1 MNKLFANDGSARAC
15 GIPLAAAALIVFAIH
30 SGAPALAQSGSTG
43 GTLGKTD
50 QSLSGGQRKPGAAV
64 EPKKTK
70 GAAPESRQ
78 SGCARIAGSWLWSN
92 GISVAVSA
100 NSTASA
106 TNGDK
111 ATLACTGGV
120 YAFKWQAFGN
130 ESRMTLSADGKR
142 LSGSGIVGPESAV
155 RQ

>member
-1 MNKLFANDGSARAC
+1 MPTSMPTVRTAGPARA
-15 GIPLAAAALIVFAIH
+15 GSVLLMAAVLAGPAFAQA
-30 SGAPALAQSGSTG
+30 GNTG

-50 QSLSGGQRKPGAAV
+50 QSLSGQRKPGAAV

-70 GAAPESRQ
+70 GAAPEAPKV
-78 SGCARIAGSWLWSN
+78 GCARIAGSWLWSN
-92 GISVAVSA
+92 GLSVAVSTS
-100 NSTASA
+100 STATA

-111 ATLACTGGV
+111 ATLTCSGGLYV
-120 YAFKWQAFGN
+120 FKWQAFGN

-142 LSGSGIVGPESAV
+142 LAGSSSIVGPESAV

>member
-1 MNKLFANDGSARAC
+1 MILSW
-15 GIPLAAAALIVFAIH
+15 
-30 SGAPALAQSGSTG
+30 GAPAAYAQAGSTG

-50 QSLSGGQRKPGAAV
+50 QSLSGGQPKSGAAR
-64 EPKKTK
+64 EPKQTK
-70 GAAPESRQ
+70 GATAEAQ
-78 SGCARIAGSWLWSN
+78 NAGCARIAGSWLWSN
-92 GISVAVSA
+92 GLSVAIGA
-100 NSTASA
+100 NGTASA

-111 ATLACTGGV
+111 AALACNGGV

-130 ESRMTLSADGKR
+130 ETRMTLSADGKR

>member
-1 MNKLFANDGSARAC
+1 M
-15 GIPLAAAALIVFAIH
+15 LAW
-30 SGAPALAQSGSTG
+30 GAPSALAQSGSTG

-50 QSLSGGQRKPGAAV
+50 QSLSGQRKPGAAV

-70 GAAPESRQ
+70 GTASEARQ

-92 GISVAVSA
+92 GLSVAVSTS
-100 NSTASA
+100 STATA

-111 ATLACTGGV
+111 ATLTCSGGLYV
-120 YAFKWQAFGN
+120 FKWQAFGN

-142 LSGSGIVGPESAV
+142 LAGSSSIVGPESAV